1 MVSGEKISI
10 IAAGCAQTTRF
21 RLLHSRSRRLPV
33 SWPSAM
39 LMVLALL
46 GNAFSITSDAAPAPA
61 NAVIGNQ
68 ASATYL
74 DSSNTVRPVS
84 SNTVQTTVLQVKSFI
99 LTQTGAKT
107 VPANQLVCYPHT
119 ITNTGNGTDSYTL
132 NPATAGGMWAH
143 TSLAYFADTNQDGV
157 ADSGATISA
166 PVSIN
171 AGASFS
177 FVACGTTAATAT
189 PGQTGTIIVS
199 VSDTNTPSANT
210 LTQTDTTTIGAAS
223 VNVTKKLSS
232 VPPPGYIPVAGGA
245 SPNSGPL
252 YVILDYSNTGT
263 IQADNVHLIDALP
276 SGWFY
281 VPGSGRWS
289 VSGPSTALTDP
300 PAGDPAGISYQ
311 APTNAVSGTVDA
323 TVSVLASSTSGNVYF
338 QVTLAPNLPVTTP
351 GNAISTTNTA
361 SVQYSYTIAGNTT
374 NVPPSPSNSVQYV
387 VAQTANLSVNG
398 SSNSTGISDSEPVIA
413 PGAAPG
419 QSVTFTDYVWN
430 RGSSPDSFDLIIRDG
445 TSAAAYP
452 GNALPANGSTC
463 NPANAAVA
471 DACTF
476 PAGSTFQI
484 LSFNGTTALQ
494 DSNGNGIPDTG
505 TIPLPSGGTC
515 PAPYIIS
522 ASGVSCGYAV
532 LIRVTLPANATPG
545 NNGGNG
551 YRITLEGRSR
561 FDTTRTDT
569 VVDTLATI
577 VPNSADITNNAP
589 VAGAGV
595 LGAGPDSSVVQVTN
609 TVAPLPT
616 APVTTVFTLYANN
629 TSATASIYNLSSSFI
644 SAPNMAGLASPPS
657 GWVITFHDSGSGINC
672 NAPLGAAVTTTGAAP
687 IPAGGSRIVCAEVTV
702 PATAPGSMATPTPSP
717 PGNYVVQFGI
727 ANQANPAVAD
737 TIRDRVSVSAVHA
750 VTLTPNG
757 MQGTVPGGSVTYTHV
772 LENTGNV
779 AEAIVFPANFLTN
792 NQTPTYAWNAVA
804 FIDSNGNGI
813 YDAGTDTQITAGV
826 TTIPSLLP
834 NETRSIFVRVT
845 APPAT
850 GSPPN
855 TTTLNAT
862 YNSGAGVLSA
872 TDITSLSDG
881 LRLAKYQQL
890 PGGNGSCT
898 TTPPMTLAGA
908 TPNAPWSSA
917 PLTASANTVP
927 GKCISYLIVALNS
940 ASANATNINLT
951 DLVPPNT
958 SIELGCGAPVVTG
971 PVALVGAYPAGF
983 TGTLSAQSSPTTA
996 TPLLPN
1002 QTLTLQFCV
1011 KINTM

>member
-1 MVSGEKISI
+1 MM
-10 IAAGCAQTTRF
+10 A
-21 RLLHSRSRRLPV
+21 
-33 SWPSAM
+33 
-39 LMVLALL
+39 MVLLMS
-46 GNAFSITSDAAPAPA
+46 AFSTGTNAAPAPA

-74 DSSNTVRPVS
+74 DSSGTVRPVS

-107 VPANQLVCYPHT
+107 VPANQQVCYPHT
-119 ITNTGNGTDSYTL
+119 ITNTGNGTDSYAL
-132 NPATAGGMWAH
+132 NPATTSGMFTH
-143 TSLAYFADTNQDGV
+143 TGLAYFADTNQDGV
-157 ADSGATISA
+157 ADSAATISA

-177 FVACGTTAATAT
+177 FVVCGTTAATAT
-189 PGQTGTIIVS
+189 PGQVGTIVVS
-199 VSDTNTPSANT
+199 VSDTNTPTANT

-223 VNVTKKLSS
+223 VNVTKKLST
-232 VPPPGYIPVAGGA
+232 VPPPGYIPIAGGA

-263 IQADNVHLIDALP
+263 IQADNVNLIDALP
-276 SGWFY
+276 SGWLY

-289 VSGPSTALTDP
+289 VTGPSTALTDP
-300 PAGDPAGISYQ
+300 PAGDPAGIAYQ
-311 APTNAVSGTVDA
+311 APASAVSGTIDA
-323 TVSVLASSTSGNVYF
+323 TVAVLAPLTSGNVYF
-338 QVTLAPNLPVTTP
+338 QVTIAPNLPVTTP
-351 GNAISTTNTA
+351 GNAITTTNTA
-361 SVQYSYTIAGNTT
+361 SVQYSYTTT
-374 NVPPSPSNSVQYV
+374 GITTIVPPSPSNSVQYA

-398 SSNSTGISDSEPVIA
+398 SSTTTGITDNEPVVV

-452 GNALPANGSTC
+452 ANALPANGSTC
-463 NPANAAVA
+463 NPANAAVV

-476 PAGSTFQI
+476 PVGTTFQI
-484 LSFNGTTALQ
+484 LAFNGTTALQ

-532 LIRVTLPANATPG
+532 VIRATLPANATPG
-545 NNGGNG
+545 NNAGNG

-589 VAGAGV
+589 VAGIGV
-595 LGAGPDSSVVQVTN
+595 LGAGPDNSVVQVTN
-609 TVAPLPT
+609 IVAPLPT
-616 APVTTVFTLYANN
+616 VAVTTVFTLYANN

-644 SAPNMAGLASPPS
+644 SVPSGVGLATPPS
-657 GWVITFHDSGSGINC
+657 GWVITFRDSGNGINC

-687 IPAGGSRIVCAEVTV
+687 IPAGGSRIICAEVNV
-702 PATAPGSMATPTPSP
+702 PATAPGTTPTPTP
-717 PGNYVVQFGI
+717 TAAGDYVLQFGI

-737 TIRDRVSVSAVHA
+737 TIRDRVTVSAVHA

-757 MQGTVPGGSVTYTHV
+757 AQGTVPGGSVTYTHV
-772 LENTGNV
+772 LANTGNV
-779 AEAIVFPANFLTN
+779 AEAILFPANFLTN
-792 NQTPTYAWNAVA
+792 SQTPAFAWNAVA
-804 FIDSNGNGI
+804 YIDSNDNGL
-813 YDAGTDTQITAGV
+813 YDAGTDTQIVPGV

-834 NETRSIFVRVT
+834 NETRSIFVRVA

-862 YNSGAGVLSA
+862 YNSGAGTLSVV
-872 TDITSLSDG
+872 DITSLSDG
-881 LRLAKYQQL
+881 LRLTKYQQL

-898 TTPPMTLAGA
+898 TTPTTTLTGA

-917 PLTASANTVP
+917 PLSASANTVP
-927 GKCISYLIVALNS
+927 GKCISYLIVGLNS
-940 ASANATNINLT
+940 GGANATNINLT

-971 PVALVGAYPAGF
+971 PVALIGAYPTGF
-983 TGTLSAQSSPTTA
+983 TGTVSAQSSPTAA

-1002 QTLTLQFCV
+1002 QILTLQFCV